1 MEQENLKLKV
11 SASPH
16 VRSKATTSDIMFDV
30 VIALVPAT
38 AFGLYIFGWYAALLV
53 AVCIGSCVGFEA
65 LYQKC
70 MGKKVTVGDFS
81 AVVTGLLLA
90 LNLPPNLPIWMAIAG
105 SAFAIIIVKQLFGG
119 LGQNFMNPALGA
131 RCFLLLS
138 FSRYMTNFVYD
149 GVATATPLATLKLTG
164 MVNLRSMFLG
174 YTAGT
179 IGETSVVA
187 LLIGAIYLLCK
198 RVISPKIPLI
208 YIGTFTI
215 AVAIYAATKDYNVPV
230 YVAAHL
236 CGGGLMLGAFFMAT
250 DYVTSPITPAGKV
263 VFGVIL
269 GILTFCF
276 RIYGGSAEGVSYAI
290 IFSNLLVP
298 LIERWTQPKSFGEG
312 AELAAQGDTSGT
324 KSKMDTRSI
333 IIATIAI
340 MIITVIA
347 GFALAYVYKV
357 TKDPIAVTEQKAKEE
372 AYKAVFGDADSFD
385 SYSDF
390 DADAAA
396 KLLKDAGY
404 NADIDEVV
412 EAKNSDGSVLGY
424 VVTVTSHEAYSGDL
438 QLAMGVRTD
447 GTTNGISF
455 LSLSETAGLGMEADT
470 DSFKSQFAGKKV
482 DKFKYTKSGATVD
495 EEIDALSGATIT
507 TNAVTN
513 AVDAGL
519 EYVKS
524 INGGAA
530 DPSNALDETDASNG
544 GDK

>member
-1 MEQENLKLKV
+1 MEKMLVSPSPQIRDNISTSKVMTHVLIALCPALAMSAYVFGGRALMLTGFCMITALIWERLCNLIMKRPDSTKDV
-11 SASPH
+11 SA
-16 VRSKATTSDIMFDV
+16 
-30 VIALVPAT
+30 L
-38 AFGLYIFGWYAALLV
+38 
-53 AVCIGSCVGFEA
+53 
-65 LYQKC
+65 
-70 MGKKVTVGDFS
+70 
-81 AVVTGLLLA
+81 VTGMLLA
-90 LNLPPNLPIWMAIAG
+90 FNLPVTMPYWQAAIG
-105 SAFAIIIVKQLFGG
+105 TFVAIVIVKQLFGG
-119 LGQNFMNPALGA
+119 LGQNFANPAIVGRIVLMLAFTGN
-131 RCFLLLS
+131 
-138 FSRYMTNFVYD
+138 MTHWVVPFYD
-149 GVATATPLATLKLTG
+149 PDNIVTGATPLAAAHSAPADYLDL
-164 MVNLRSMFLG
+164 FLG
-174 YTAGT
+174 KVGGCL
-179 IGETSVVA
+179 GEVSAAA
-187 LLIGAIYLLCK
+187 LLIGGIYLIMMK
-198 RVISPKIPLI
+198 IISVHTPLAF
-208 YIGTFTI
+208 IGTVF
-215 AVAIYAATKDYNVPV
+215 VFSY
-230 YVAAHL
+230 L
-236 CGGGLMLGAFFMAT
+236 CGEDGIYQILAGGVMLGAFFMAT

-396 KLLKDAGY
+396 KVLKDAGY